1 MAKKQIESKVL
12 TVSEIAEKAGVS
24 RNKVW
29 SYIRRNKI
37 EPVSKKSGQF
47 KFDSKIVLEIE
58 DEQQKKRIEKNKK
71 ENNAGI
77 SVTVLEIFKKQLE
90 KKDQQIEDQAKTI
103 DFLKGEI
110 LRARLDN
117 QKKEKLLEDAHDKVE
132 AVSASDVGKNSKKL
146 HWWNRLF

>member
-1 MAKKQIESKVL
+1 MAKKQIGSKVL

-37 EPVSKKSGQF
+37 KPVSKKSGQF

-90 KKDQQIEDQAKTI
+90 KKDQQIKDQAEII
-103 DFLKGEI
+103 DFLKGEV
-110 LRARLDN
+110 LRARLDSQN
-117 QKKEKLLEDAHDKVE
+117 
-132 AVSASDVGKNSKKL
+132 
-146 HWWNRLF
+146 

>member
-1 MAKKQIESKVL
+1 MAKKQIGSKVL

-37 EPVSKKSGQF
+37 KPVSKKSGQF

-90 KKDQQIEDQAKTI
+90 KKDQQIKDQAEII
-103 DFLKGEI
+103 DFLKGEV
-110 LRARLDN
+110 LRARLDSQN
-117 QKKEKLLEDAHDKVE
+117 KEKLLEDAWKKVE
-132 AVSASDVGKNSKKL
+132 
-146 HWWNRLF
+146 